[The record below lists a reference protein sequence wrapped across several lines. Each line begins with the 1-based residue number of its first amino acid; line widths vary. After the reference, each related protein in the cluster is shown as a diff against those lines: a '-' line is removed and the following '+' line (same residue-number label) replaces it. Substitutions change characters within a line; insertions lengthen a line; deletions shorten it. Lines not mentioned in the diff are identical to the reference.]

1 MESSGRIRMDC
12 TVVCCVCGGGW
23 LQLVSKGGR
32 WQAAGGAGTRARI
45 GREHITHTLRLIIGY
60 LSADKRKQQQRQQLN
75 MDEASDTKQCEAR
88 RGSTRASRVG
98 EPPTVGRTLPLAH
111 TPTQRHTPT
120 PLAHP
125 PACQPATVDMKN
137 SLEPIKICAS

>member
-1 MESSGRIRMDC
+1 MHT
-12 TVVCCVCGGGW
+12 TVCPWGW
-23 LQLVSKGGR
+23 LAAARVQG

-75 MDEASDTKQCEAR
+75 MDEPSDTKLCEAR

-111 TPTQRHTPT
+111 TPTHKHT
-120 PLAHP
+120 H
-125 PACQPATVDMKN
+125 
-137 SLEPIKICAS
+137 